1 MIKKSKADINKNG
14 KIEGWESA
22 RSKAIAKSM
31 AKKKTGMKKG
41 GTAKKGLWY
50 NIHQKR
56 KRGETMR
63 KKGAKGAPTAAA
75 IKKSQG
81 K

>member
-31 AKKKTGMKKG
+31 AKK
-41 GTAKKGLWY
+41 
-50 NIHQKR
+50 
-56 KRGETMR
+56 
-63 KKGAKGAPTAAA
+63 
-75 IKKSQG
+75 
-81 K
+81 

>member
-1 MIKKSKADINKNG
+1 MADISIKG
-14 KIEGWESA
+14 HSPILRQGY
-22 RSKAIAKSM
+22 
-31 AKKKTGMKKG
+31 KKG
-41 GTAKKGLWY
+41 GSVYHTTKEGKKARKGLWY

-75 IKKSQG
+75 LKRSQSRG
-81 K
+81 